1 MTEVPRKLRKQQA
14 MVTIRQLI
22 ADGYSHRDIMQQL
35 KLPSRTYYRYF
46 REAYEHDLQLLRQRQ
61 NDSDMLAL
69 EISLLI
75 ERLGATFRAL
85 DTISGSPKATVRQ
98 KIAAE
103 NAKCKVAVAI
113 LCVQYEGPLIVR
125 RALRHIDMSKHFNKQ
140 RFSAEE
146 VDLIWQAYR
155 RN

>member
-125 RALRHIDMSKHFNKQ
+125 KVLRHIGITTYFNKQ